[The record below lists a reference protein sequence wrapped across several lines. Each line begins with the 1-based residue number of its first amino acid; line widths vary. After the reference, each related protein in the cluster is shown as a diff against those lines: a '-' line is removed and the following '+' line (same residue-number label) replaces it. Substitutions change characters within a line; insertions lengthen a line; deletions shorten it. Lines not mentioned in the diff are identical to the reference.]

1 MGGVRTVLV
10 AVAAL
15 AVGAQQGDELQVF
28 ERWLSHEH
36 PGYGSDEGP
45 ARFRNA
51 TVEAAYPGRRFYYV
65 HTFARGSPGGPRNP
79 LSLVA
84 AIDNHDAVMPLNLSA
99 LPTYRTGLRAVKT
112 KEDARRGAAAV
123 LILALGDP
131 GQRRWKIDESGFRI
145 ERSKGNWVCIYSHGF
160 NYSSRVT
167 FDKQGTLTEIDVRVP
182 PVG

>member
-1 MGGVRTVLV
+1 VRSVVGV

-15 AVGAQQGDELQVF
+15 ALIPQQPDELQVF
-28 ERWLSHEH
+28 KRWLDREH

-65 HTFARGSPGGPRNP
+65 LTHARGTPGGPRNP
-79 LSLVA
+79 LSLVVE
-84 AIDNHDAVMPLNLSA
+84 IDDRGGVTPLSLPSLS
-99 LPTYRTGLRAVKT
+99 TYRAGLRKVKT
-112 KEDARRGAAAV
+112 KEDARRTAAAV

-131 GQRRWKIDESGFRI
+131 RQRGWKIEESGFRI
-145 ERSKGNWVCIYSHGF
+145 ERRKGGWDCTFSHGF
-160 NYSSRVT
+160 NYVSRIT
-167 FDKQGTLTEIDVRVP
+167 FDKQGTLTGIDPRLP